1 MKKFFI
7 FVLAILFFSS
17 VVLAGNYIAL
27 QGTVKQSGVSLSSG
41 DLEIFIFDSSTGGNL
56 IYNSTNDFDNA
67 IANGTYDVML
77 GSGSNI
83 LNLNYGERYYLEMFV
98 NGENFTFDGNPRQVF
113 ESAVGNVTYLHLDS
127 NIPANY
133 INKTSGTNWI
143 GLNVES
149 ILDTIYGWIGAVNT
163 TANIRGLGFN
173 TTTELREVFVNK
185 TDEPNLNVNS
195 SNYTNWWGGISG
207 WVAGWFVNSGNSL
220 MFNDTKLNSTID
232 AREND
237 TLGAVGACSNEQV
250 VKWNTTSSAWECSD
264 VSAPGVGDIDEVNTP
279 DNYLTGGQTS
289 GSVNLY
295 INETYL
301 NRTITN
307 LGLNNGFNSTYN
319 SSYNAIINN
328 ISYLTTYN
336 STYDSKVSA
345 NSSFNQ
351 TLTDSLYIA
360 QSEEP
365 NLNVNSSNYTN
376 WWGGISGWVAGW
388 FVNSGNSLMFNDTK
402 LNSTIDARENDTL
415 GAVGACSN
423 EQVVKW
429 NTTSSAWE
437 CSDVSAPGVGDIDEV
452 NTPDNYLTGGQTSGS
467 VNLYINETYLNR
479 TITNLGLNNGFN
491 STYNSSYNAIINN
504 ISYLTTYN
512 STYDSKVSANSSF
525 NQTLTDSLYIAQSE
539 EPNLN
544 VNSSTWWGSV
554 SWWAT
559 NWFVKSGNNLT
570 INETKLNESIYAK
583 ETLNMLSCSNE
594 QVVKWNTT
602 SSAWYCSDV
611 SAPGVGDI
619 DEVNTPDNYLTGG
632 QTSGSVNL
640 YVNETYLNASIDT
653 IASRYNNTAF
663 AEETY
668 AKLVGGNQINGTQDF
683 DGGWTQGGASIV
695 GGKGF
700 FQTVYVYNISSLA
713 VNQLSINGSLL
724 PSTGFDNT
732 FDLGSSSLRW
742 RDLYLGGEVY
752 SNGTGNNYFAGNVGI
767 GTSSPTYKLQVQG
780 NANISN
786 GLNVSGGMNVLSG
799 NVGIGT
805 SSPGVK
811 LDIYSVGNTRILNLT
826 TDQAGTYVDLKDING
841 TGELGLYQ
849 GNIFIQSLGDKD
861 IQFWDNEGIT
871 PKMVMKDGG
880 NVGIGTT
887 TPNYL
892 LQTASGTA
900 NAVNLSNVLYINGTS
915 GNVGIGTTTPNYL
928 LQTASGTANAVNLS
942 NVLYIN
948 GTSGN
953 VGIGTSSPT
962 YKLHVQG
969 NANISNGLNVSGGMN
984 VLSGNVGIGTANP
997 SYKLHIDTTGGG
1009 VLINTTA
1016 GQTHLK
1022 FTDATN
1028 NKNAYVNYNNEV
1040 ISFFDNAPAE
1050 KVTFNLSSGN
1060 VGIGTSSPAGKLE
1073 VVGDNVFITSQPD
1086 VGDTSGLVIG
1096 PSAVS
1101 VGDRVTIGYHNLG
1114 YLNIAPRTGY
1124 DTVFSRGNVGIGTS
1138 SPASNLEIQSSTT
1151 TGLNIDRAGSSTV
1164 GLNIS
1169 NGNGQ
1174 ILFQQRF
1181 DSNSLYISNNNGEVM
1196 RIDYSGNVGI
1206 GTTKPNYLLE
1216 TASGTSGRAVNLSNV
1231 LYINGTS
1238 GNVGIGT
1245 TTPNYLLETASG
1257 TGGRAVNLSGVLY
1270 VNSTSGNVGI
1280 GTSSPQKK
1288 LHVTNDSRIDGILEL
1303 NPVQIAKVLEA
1314 SDAADSDDFGSSVS
1328 LSDDG
1333 SVLAVGAYLW
1343 ESTGTNRGGVYI
1355 YDWSGGTWVQRGSVI
1370 EASDAADGDRFG
1382 SSVSLSD
1389 DGSVL
1394 AVGAYFWESTGTDRG
1409 GVYIYDWSGGTWV
1422 QRGSVIEA
1430 SDAADSDRFG
1440 SSVSLSDDGS
1450 VLAVGAYFWES
1461 TGTNR
1466 GGVYIY
1472 DWSGGTWVQR
1482 GSVIEA
1488 SDAADSDYFGISV
1501 SLSDDGSVL
1510 AVGASLW
1517 ESTGTNR
1524 GGVYI
1529 YDWSGGTWVQRGSVI
1544 EASDAAD
1551 SDDFGSSVSLS
1562 DDGSVLAVGAYF
1574 WESTGTDRGGVY
1586 SYSLVAN
1593 KFPFSKENTGIGWS
1607 VVNGNLTVISGNVG
1621 IGTTTPTYKLQVQG
1635 NANISNG
1642 LNVSGGMNVL
1652 SGNVGIG
1659 TSSPQS
1665 LLHISG
1671 TSADNPIARVDDI
1684 SNDVPDLATYTDT
1697 VNADIGL
1704 RILNKNASATYSGIS
1719 LQTREISQ
1727 SAWNILNKWT
1737 GATAGDLL
1745 FVGRSDATTMTEK
1758 MRITSAGNVGI
1769 GTSSPTYKLQV
1780 QGNANV
1786 SNGLNVSGGM
1796 NVLSGNVGIGTSS
1809 PGNLLTIQ
1817 SSTVDE
1823 LAQFYSV
1830 DDNSFIKFN
1839 DDSDLVYFG
1848 IYSTYGFLDIDGG
1861 AAEIVFT
1868 ENQVGIGTT
1877 KPTQRL
1883 EVAGNLN
1890 VTGSIWKNGGT
1901 PIDYVFDDYFGN
1913 KTNLEYKGLMTL
1925 DALHKYVEE
1934 HHHLPNYEPEKYTGN
1949 VEVGIMSEMNLEKI
1963 EELTLYILELKK
1975 ENEDLKRR
1983 LDLLEGRNGELK
1995 QVICQEL
2002 GRMC

>member
-185 TDEPNLNVNS
+185 TD
-195 SNYTNWWGGISG
+195 
-207 WVAGWFVNSGNSL
+207 
-220 MFNDTKLNSTID
+220 
-232 AREND
+232 
-237 TLGAVGACSNEQV
+237 
-250 VKWNTTSSAWECSD
+250 
-264 VSAPGVGDIDEVNTP
+264 
-279 DNYLTGGQTS
+279 
-289 GSVNLY
+289 
-295 INETYL
+295 
-301 NRTITN
+301 
-307 LGLNNGFNSTYN
+307 
-319 SSYNAIINN
+319 
-328 ISYLTTYN
+328 
-336 STYDSKVSA
+336 
-345 NSSFNQ
+345 
-351 TLTDSLYIA
+351 
-360 QSEEP
+360 EP

-915 GNVGIGTTTPNYL
+915 GNVGIGT
-928 LQTASGTANAVNLS
+928 
-942 NVLYIN
+942 
-948 GTSGN
+948 
-953 VGIGTSSPT
+953 SSPT

-1303 NPVQIAKVLEA
+1303 NPVQIAKVL
-1314 SDAADSDDFGSSVS
+1314 
-1328 LSDDG
+1328 
-1333 SVLAVGAYLW
+1333 
-1343 ESTGTNRGGVYI
+1343 
-1355 YDWSGGTWVQRGSVI
+1355 
-1370 EASDAADGDRFG
+1370 
-1382 SSVSLSD
+1382 
-1389 DGSVL
+1389 
-1394 AVGAYFWESTGTDRG
+1394 
-1409 GVYIYDWSGGTWV
+1409 
-1422 QRGSVIEA
+1422 
-1430 SDAADSDRFG
+1430 
-1440 SSVSLSDDGS
+1440 
-1450 VLAVGAYFWES
+1450 
-1461 TGTNR
+1461 
-1466 GGVYIY
+1466 
-1472 DWSGGTWVQR
+1472 
-1482 GSVIEA
+1482 
-1488 SDAADSDYFGISV
+1488 
-1501 SLSDDGSVL
+1501 
-1510 AVGASLW
+1510 
-1517 ESTGTNR
+1517 
-1524 GGVYI
+1524 
-1529 YDWSGGTWVQRGSVI
+1529 